1 MRTREVKEIPL
12 LNIRMFLLLLLLSL
26 GIQMSAPPVAVA
38 QDNAAATAP
47 TASAT
52 TEPAAP
58 TSDAKKGPQAK
69 GFFEILFSGGIVGIV
84 IMLALIGLSLTAAYL
99 VFDNLL
105 SLRKGDLLPEKL
117 ADDVRS
123 LLAAGQASQAQQ
135 VCQTQPS
142 MLAFV
147 MNHGL
152 SEVEGGWSDVEKALE
167 ESLAEQ
173 AARLYRKVEYLS
185 VIGSLAPMLGL
196 LGTVT
201 GMLMAFQ
208 EVATSQGKAGA
219 ADLAEGIYQALVTTV
234 VGLII
239 AIPALGAFAVF
250 RNRVDQLVAEAA
262 YMVQHA
268 FAPLKRR
275 GGKVAANPAPPP
287 PPNAA
292 PRGVR

>member
-1 MRTREVKEIPL
+1 M
-12 LNIRMFLLLLLLSL
+12 
-26 GIQMSAPPVAVA
+26 
-38 QDNAAATAP
+38 
-47 TASAT
+47 
-52 TEPAAP
+52 
-58 TSDAKKGPQAK
+58 
-69 GFFEILFSGGIVGIV
+69 
-84 IMLALIGLSLTAAYL
+84 
-99 VFDNLL
+99 
-105 SLRKGDLLPEKL
+105 
-117 ADDVRS
+117 
-123 LLAAGQASQAQQ
+123 
-135 VCQTQPS
+135 
-142 MLAFV
+142 
-147 MNHGL
+147 
-152 SEVEGGWSDVEKALE
+152 EKALE

-268 FAPLKRR
+268 FAPLKGR

-287 PPNAA
+287 PPSSAA
-292 PRGVR
+292 RGVR